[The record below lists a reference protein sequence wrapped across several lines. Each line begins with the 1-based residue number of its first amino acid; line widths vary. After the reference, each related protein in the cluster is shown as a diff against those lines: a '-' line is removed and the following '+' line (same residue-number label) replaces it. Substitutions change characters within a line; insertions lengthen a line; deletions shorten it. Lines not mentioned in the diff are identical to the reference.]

1 MLLAVDIGNTN
12 IVCGLFQEA
21 KLLVHWRIQ
30 TERHRTADEYW
41 VLVQE
46 FIRQTSADPSP
57 IDAVIIS
64 CVVPPLVPVFQE
76 LSRKFFRTEALV
88 VGPGIRTGI
97 SILYKNPQEV
107 GADRIVNAVAGFEK
121 YGGPLI
127 LVDFG
132 TATTFDAVSAKGEY
146 LGGAIAPG
154 VRISLEA
161 LFRNTAKLAPV
172 DLAAPSRVIG
182 RSTMESIQS
191 GAVFGFAGMIE
202 HIVSGMQKE
211 LEAKARVVGTG
222 GLIHVIADKAPVIDT
237 VDEFLTL
244 DGLLILYEKNRKS

>member
-1 MLLAVDIGNTN
+1 MLLAIDIGNTN
-12 IVCGLFQEA
+12 IVFGLFQEER
-21 KLLVHWRIQ
+21 LLMHWRIR
-30 TERHRTADEYW
+30 TERNRTSDEVW

-46 FIRQTSADPSP
+46 FIRLNEADPDH
-57 IDAVIIS
+57 IDALIVS
-64 CVVPPLVPVFQE
+64 CVVPTLVPVFQE
-76 LSRKFFRTEALV
+76 LSRKFFSTEALM
-88 VGPGIRTGI
+88 VGPGIKTGI
-97 SILYKNPQEV
+97 PILYKNPSEV

-127 LVDFG
+127 LLDFG

-161 LFRNTAKLAPV
+161 LFQNTAKLAPV
-172 DLAAPSRVIG
+172 DLAVPDHVIG

-191 GAVFGFAGMIE
+191 GTVYGFIGMIE
-202 HIVSGMQKE
+202 GIVARMQKE
-211 LEAKARVVGTG
+211 LGEKAKVVGTG
-222 GLIHVIADKAPVIDT
+222 GLIQVIADEVACIDT

-244 DGLLILYEKNRKS
+244 DGLRILYERNHKD

>member
-1 MLLAVDIGNTN
+1 MLLGVDIGNTN
-12 IVCGLFQEA
+12 IVFGLFQDQR
-21 KLLVHWRIQ
+21 LLMHWRIR
-30 TERHRTADEYW
+30 TERNRTTDEYW

-46 FIRQTSADPSP
+46 FIRLNQADPET
-57 IDAVIIS
+57 IDALIVS

-76 LSRKFFRTEALV
+76 LSLKYFDTDALI
-88 VGPGIRTGI
+88 VGPGMKTGI
-97 SILYKNPQEV
+97 AILYKNPLEV
-107 GADRIVNAVAGFEK
+107 GADRIVNAVAGYEK

-132 TATTFDAVSAKGEY
+132 TATTFDAISEKGEY

-172 DLAAPSRVIG
+172 DLALPERVIG

-191 GAVFGFAGMIE
+191 GTVYGFVGMID
-202 HIVSGMQKE
+202 HIVARMQAE
-211 LEAKARVVGTG
+211 MGNQPRVVGTG
-222 GLIHVIADKAPVIDT
+222 GLVNVIADQVTSLQT

-244 DGLLILYEKNRKS
+244 DGLRILYEKNRKS